1 MKWTNSNGR
10 HSGQDMNGS
19 LIGIIGS
26 AIAAA
31 RRLGLDCAE
40 ERDAAR
46 AVLLARDSSLTPG
59 VARILVD
66 ELYSQATGDCPAS
79 C

>member
-1 MKWTNSNGR
+1 MS
-10 HSGQDMNGS
+10 GS
-19 LIGIIGS
+19 LIEIIGG

-66 ELYSQATGDCPAS
+66 ELYAQAAGDCAA
-79 C
+79 

>member
-1 MKWTNSNGR
+1 MEWKNSNGR
-10 HSGQDMNGS
+10 HPGQDMSGS
-19 LIGIIGS
+19 LIEIIGS
-26 AIAAA
+26 AIVAA
-31 RRLGLDCAE
+31 RRVGLDCAE

-66 ELYSQATGDCPAS
+66 QLYSQAAGDCAA
-79 C
+79 

>member
-1 MKWTNSNGR
+1 MKWKNSNGR
-10 HSGQDMNGS
+10 HPGRDMNGS
-19 LIGIIGS
+19 LIEIIGG

-46 AVLLARDSSLTPG
+46 AVLMARDSSLTPG

-66 ELYSQATGDCPAS
+66 QLYSQAAQDCAA
-79 C
+79 

>member
-1 MKWTNSNGR
+1 MKWIDSNGR

-19 LIGIIGS
+19 LIEIIGS

-66 ELYSQATGDCPAS
+66 ELYSQAAAACAA
-79 C
+79 

>member
-1 MKWTNSNGR
+1 MEWKNSNGR
-10 HSGQDMNGS
+10 HPGRDMNGS
-19 LIGIIGS
+19 LIEIIGS

-31 RRLGLDCAE
+31 RRMGLDCAE

-66 ELYSQATGDCPAS
+66 QLYSQAAGDCAA
-79 C
+79 

>member
-1 MKWTNSNGR
+1 MIVMKIPTDGIR
-10 HSGQDMNGS
+10 IQAMNGS
-19 LIGIIGS
+19 LIEIIGK

-31 RRLGLDCAE
+31 RQVGLDCTE

-46 AVLLARDSSLTPG
+46 AVLLASDLSLSPG

-66 ELYSQATGDCPAS
+66 QLFPLAA
-79 C
+79 

>member
-1 MKWTNSNGR
+1 MDWKHSNGR
-10 HSGQDMNGS
+10 HPGQNMNGS
-19 LIGIIGS
+19 LIEIIGS

-31 RRLGLDCAE
+31 RRVGLDCAE

-46 AVLLARDSSLTPG
+46 AVLLARDSSLSPG

-66 ELYSQATGDCPAS
+66 QLYSQAVGDRAA
-79 C
+79 